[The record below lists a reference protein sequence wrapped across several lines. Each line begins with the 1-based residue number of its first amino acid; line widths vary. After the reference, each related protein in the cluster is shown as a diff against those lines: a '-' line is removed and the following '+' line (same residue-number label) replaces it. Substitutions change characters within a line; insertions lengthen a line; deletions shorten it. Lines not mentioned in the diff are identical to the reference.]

1 MADSVMDAG
10 AVVGVDVPA
19 TPDDLLLADWL
30 LWATPS
36 VQLDGG
42 GRRYYCRQLT
52 TRRVTQT
59 YADPDQA
66 VAVVR
71 RWIRIYTKGTVDH
84 VG

>member
-1 MADSVMDAG
+1 MTDSVTWEG
-10 AVVGVDVPA
+10 FRPGYDVPA
-19 TPDDLLLADWL
+19 TPADLMAADWL

-59 YADPDQA
+59 YADPDRA